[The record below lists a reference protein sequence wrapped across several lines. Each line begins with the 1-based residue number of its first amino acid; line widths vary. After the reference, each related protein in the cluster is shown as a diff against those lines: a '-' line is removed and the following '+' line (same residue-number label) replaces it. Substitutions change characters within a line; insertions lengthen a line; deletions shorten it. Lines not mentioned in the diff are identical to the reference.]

1 MIRNYITD
9 EKTYAKKKK
18 KTVYR
23 LPAGAA
29 VCGFVVKV
37 FRVDYAIRW

>member
-1 MIRNYITD
+1 MLPACTVMKKTLRHRRKNIR
-9 EKTYAKKKK
+9 EKEK

-37 FRVDYAIRW
+37 F

>member
-1 MIRNYITD
+1 MLYTVMKKTLRYATD

-18 KTVYR
+18 KIVNR

-29 VCGFVVKV
+29 ICGFVVKV
-37 FRVDYAIRW
+37 F